1 MMSKIMC
8 CLVTLSGTS
17 SFVCKEVNAPHQ
29 YYNILCRQHVE
40 KMMIFGIYCS
50 LCHVVILF
58 FQIKKYSHTSYI
70 DIQSLKYFQSI
81 YHLIYKDTVVCLAK
95 VFT

>member
-1 MMSKIMC
+1 MSKSRAVQ
-8 CLVTLSGTS
+8 LLLSGTS
-17 SFVCKEVNAPHQ
+17 SFTCKEVNAPHQ

-50 LCHVVILF
+50 LWHVVILF

-70 DIQSLKYFQSI
+70 DIQSLKYFHSI